1 MFYNKGP
8 VFLDPV
14 KINEKKVQAP
24 SKQGVAR
31 KTHSRA
37 ANTPIISP

>member
-1 MFYNKGP
+1 MFYNKGT
-8 VFLDPV
+8 FIDLV

-31 KTHSRA
+31 KTHNQCGEQLTYRH
-37 ANTPIISP
+37 